1 MVQLTT
7 LTDEQFSTLIDDRQ
21 QATASLERAVA
32 HAERLTR
39 ENMALLM
46 GLVHYSKEEVATM
59 LHCST
64 KQVERYEKA
73 GGLIPTRIG
82 GKVLYSASS
91 VRSFLDAYQPGLVSE
106 LPSSLPRPR
115 KRNQ

>member
-7 LTDEQFSTLIDDRQ
+7 LTDEQFNALLSDRDK
-21 QATASLERAVA
+21 ALANVDRALSA
-32 HAERLTR
+32 LDRINR
-39 ENMALLM
+39 DNMALLM

-73 GGLIPTRIG
+73 GGLVPTRIG

-106 LPSSLPRPR
+106 LPSSLPKPK
-115 KRNQ
+115 KRS